1 MVVYAICCVSLP
13 PFAEDL
19 LCAVSQRMKVCMRV
33 RINVAIRAG
42 WVMAQRADRDVRI
55 GGGDVAVD

>member
-1 MVVYAICCVSLP
+1 
-13 PFAEDL
+13 
-19 LCAVSQRMKVCMRV
+19 MKVCMRV